1 MAAFN
6 FPDPALEQT
15 TVNPITGSTYQW
27 KEPPGKWVITTKL
40 RQITD
45 IIYEGDLPPDPRGDY
60 KLWYSTDTLELYFWF
75 EDINGVGA
83 WVPTSAPITMLE
95 DLDTGLSEVKLG
107 LVAANVAINENTNR
121 IESIVYFGPEPP
133 TIYPDVDTGN
143 TTPDG
148 TDEGAPV
155 FEQDER
161 NYKFWLDTDN
171 DTLSILRIDE
181 TAASGYSYKAVV
193 NQEIVDRIEDLEDA
207 VNRQQEDIFKGP
219 WVKTA
224 DKIPTDGLWNFEED
238 EGTWNTE
245 DDIYLGIKDIDGET
259 HIYGDAEQGDI
270 LTIREDENNYATYVI
285 KKIKEEED
293 DGIDYIEIRIDSV
306 LTYKGVPHDGA
317 SAKISVVK
325 KLDEEVMDLQAVL
338 TAGNIADKGIVLTNA
353 TDDALLLSPEE
364 ARIMV
369 GGVGENVVPRLE
381 LRHQTGILET
391 SIVKLELDEDG
402 KRFDIECDEKV
413 DNIHFRFANDD
424 KLVLNKKG
432 DAAFTGKVQV
442 EPGIEGNEA
451 VTYNQLILLEEQ
463 IEELAP
469 SFERGRWE
477 FTPEYPPGFGEY
489 TMIKEGLDEDAQEE
503 LCTQAFAE
511 CQLANQ
517 DDPVALADCTRD
529 FNTCMDS
536 INGTKYLTTEHW
548 FESTRIVF
556 SSKDKNGVTHRWND
570 IAPGLYIEVFNIDGT
585 GGMVSE
591 ITKKNYQ
598 GDIFHMADRGIG
610 QANGLAAVK
619 IYTLNTSENLE
630 LQPTPAP
637 FAWIFKKT
645 SSLPG
650 NGEMTCSTEAPSQ
663 GSFIKLSHTT
673 SNNIQF
679 SRRRS
684 MRYFSSSENLPLIT
698 IWDKVDAGYRHKLS
712 ASVSKIEQ
720 DAEGNFVIKLGSI
733 NSADNH
739 NITEGATQWVTVGGF
754 F

>member
-1 MAAFN
+1 MAFQ
-6 FPDPALEQT
+6 FPDPTSNPE
-15 TVNPITGSTYQW
+15 VINPITGSKYGW
-27 KEPPGKWVITTKL
+27 IDPPGKWILVDQSLQKSE
-40 RQITD
+40 
-45 IIYEGDLPPDPRGDY
+45 IIWEGDNPPDPIGDY
-60 KLWYSTDTLELYFWF
+60 KLWYSTDTLELYFYYC
-75 EDINGVGA
+75 DANSACA
-83 WVPTSAPITMLE
+83 WVPTSVPITALADVKAELEATGAMVATVDRLTEANYQEIYNLALRVKELE
-95 DLDTGLSEVKLG
+95 DTAVKQEKEV
-107 LVAANVAINENTNR
+107 
-121 IESIVYFGPEPP
+121 
-133 TIYPDVDTGN
+133 
-143 TTPDG
+143 
-148 TDEGAPV
+148 
-155 FEQDER
+155 
-161 NYKFWLDTDN
+161 
-171 DTLSILRIDE
+171 
-181 TAASGYSYKAVV
+181 
-193 NQEIVDRIEDLEDA
+193 
-207 VNRQQEDIFKGP
+207 FKGP
-219 WVKTA
+219 WIKTS
-224 DKIPTDGLWNFEED
+224 DETPTNGFWNFEED

-245 DDIYLGIKDIDGET
+245 DDIYLGLEDTQGVV
-259 HIYGDAEQGDI
+259 HIYGDADQGDI
-270 LTIREDENNYATYVI
+270 LTIKEDDDNFGIYAI
-285 KKIKEEED
+285 KKVKEED
-293 DGIDYIEIRIDSV
+293 SNGINYIEIRIDSV
-306 LTYKGVPHDGA
+306 LNYKGEPHTGA
-317 SAKISVVK
+317 EATVDIVSPYQTEII
-325 KLDEEVMDLQAVL
+325 DLETVL
-338 TAGNIADKGIVLTNA
+338 RNGNVADKSIVLTNLEN
-353 TDDALLLSPEE
+353 DAILVSPEE

-548 FESTRIVF
+548 FESIRIVF

-619 IYTLNTSENLE
+619 IFTLNTSENLE

-637 FAWIFKKT
+637 FTWIFKKT

-650 NGEMTCSTEAPSQ
+650 SGEMTCSTEAPAQ

-679 SRRRS
+679 SRRKS
-684 MRYFSSSENLPLIT
+684 MQYFSSPQNLPLIT

-739 NITEGATQWVTVGGF
+739 NITAGATQWVTVGGF

>member
-1 MAAFN
+1 M
-6 FPDPALEQT
+6 
-15 TVNPITGSTYQW
+15 TVNTPKDPIDGVTEWTNEETGIKYRYIS
-27 KEPPGKWVITTKL
+27 
-40 RQITD
+40 
-45 IIYEGDLPPDPRGDY
+45 
-60 KLWYSTDTLELYFWF
+60 
-75 EDINGVGA
+75 GA
-83 WVPTSAPITMLE
+83 WRAVSSKAAQ
-95 DLDTGLSEVKLG
+95 DVADALG
-107 LVAANVAINENTNR
+107 QL
-121 IESIVYFGPEPP
+121 
-133 TIYPDVDTGN
+133 
-143 TTPDG
+143 
-148 TDEGAPV
+148 
-155 FEQDER
+155 
-161 NYKFWLDTDN
+161 
-171 DTLSILRIDE
+171 
-181 TAASGYSYKAVV
+181 
-193 NQEIVDRIEDLEDA
+193 DLE
-207 VNRQQEDIFKGP
+207 K
-219 WVKTA
+219 
-224 DKIPTDGLWNFEED
+224 
-238 EGTWNTE
+238 
-245 DDIYLGIKDIDGET
+245 
-259 HIYGDAEQGDI
+259 
-270 LTIREDENNYATYVI
+270 
-285 KKIKEEED
+285 
-293 DGIDYIEIRIDSV
+293 V
-306 LTYKGVPHDGA
+306 LDN
-317 SAKISVVK
+317 
-325 KLDEEVMDLQAVL
+325 
-338 TAGNIADKGIVLTNA
+338 GNISDKSIVLTNA
-353 TDDALLLSPEE
+353 ENDALLLSPEE

-369 GGVGENVVPRLE
+369 GGIGESVVPRLE

-570 IAPGLYIEVFNIDGT
+570 IAPGLYLEVFNIDGT

-619 IYTLNTSENLE
+619 IFTLNTSENLE

-637 FAWIFKKT
+637 FTWIFKKT
-645 SSLPG
+645 SSLPES
-650 NGEMTCSTEAPSQ
+650 GEMTCPTEAPTQ

-673 SNNIQF
+673 SNNIHF

-684 MRYFSSSENLPLIT
+684 MQYFSSAQNLPLIT

-739 NITEGATQWVTVGGF
+739 NITADGTQWVTVGGF

>member
-1 MAAFN
+1 MAAFQ
-6 FPDPALEQT
+6 FPPTPFDLQT
-15 TVNPITGSTYQW
+15 VENPITGSTYQW
-27 KEPPGKWVITTKL
+27 RADLTKWVLT
-40 RQITD
+40 RQAQTQVGD
-45 IIYEGDLPPDPRGDY
+45 IIWEGDNPPDPIGDY
-60 KLWYSTDTLELYFWF
+60 KLWYSTDTLELYFHYC
-75 EDINGVGA
+75 DANAVCA

-95 DLDTGLSEVKLG
+95 DLDEGLFEVRQL
-107 LVAANVAINENTNR
+107 LNQVNSAAITNEND
-121 IESIVYFGPEPP
+121 I
-133 TIYPDVDTGN
+133 
-143 TTPDG
+143 
-148 TDEGAPV
+148 
-155 FEQDER
+155 
-161 NYKFWLDTDN
+161 
-171 DTLSILRIDE
+171 IL
-181 TAASGYSYKAVV
+181 
-193 NQEIVDRIEDLEDA
+193 
-207 VNRQQEDIFKGP
+207 
-219 WVKTA
+219 
-224 DKIPTDGLWNFEED
+224 
-238 EGTWNTE
+238 
-245 DDIYLGIKDIDGET
+245 
-259 HIYGDAEQGDI
+259 
-270 LTIREDENNYATYVI
+270 IRESLGKVN
-285 KKIKEEED
+285 
-293 DGIDYIEIRIDSV
+293 
-306 LTYKGVPHDGA
+306 L
-317 SAKISVVK
+317 
-325 KLDEEVMDLQAVL
+325 EEVLDN
-338 TAGNIADKGIVLTNA
+338 GNIADKSIVLTNA
-353 TDDALLLSPEE
+353 ENDALLLSPEE

-369 GGVGENVVPRLE
+369 GGVGESVVPRLE

-432 DAAFTGKVQV
+432 DAAFTGRVQV

-477 FTPEYPPGFGEY
+477 FTLEYPPGFGEY

-630 LQPTPAP
+630 LEPTPTP
-637 FAWIFKKT
+637 FTWIFKKT
-645 SSLPG
+645 SSLPES
-650 NGEMTCSTEAPSQ
+650 GEMTCSTEAPGQ

-673 SNNIQF
+673 SNNIHF

-684 MRYFSSSENLPLIT
+684 MLYFSSPQNLPLIT

-739 NITEGATQWVTVGGF
+739 NITAGGTQWVTVGGF